1 MAKAFRCNTYKKR
14 GVGASL
20 LIQPGQERLRLS
32 RARNTDHVDHC
43 PMGRCWEGNACHKC
57 PKTPTAGICTIY
69 RKQGTRCFDV
79 KLKAGT
85 GPTSHLIPFTLRVPL
100 WRCEVFN
107 SEIHRNLRLALAA
120 AAVLT
125 VAGCSNQATNEATAA
140 AKRPA
145 APKPAAVA
153 KAAEPAPA
161 TMITLPKGTAISA
174 AARQT
179 LATDKNKVGDT
190 FAASLTAPIQVD
202 GKTVIPK
209 GAQVTCR
216 IVKVKKN
223 EIKVTLASVVIHG
236 KSYPLDSNSIVPK
249 SQPKTGAKSADKA
262 KTNKDATLLAAKS
275 KLMFKL
281 AKPATIPVK
290 G

>member
-1 MAKAFRCNTYKKR
+1 VSNF
-14 GVGASL
+14 
-20 LIQPGQERLRLS
+20 Q
-32 RARNTDHVDHC
+32 
-43 PMGRCWEGNACHKC
+43 
-57 PKTPTAGICTIY
+57 
-69 RKQGTRCFDV
+69 F
-79 KLKAGT
+79 
-85 GPTSHLIPFTLRVPL
+85 
-100 WRCEVFN
+100 
-107 SEIHRNLRLALAA
+107 HRNLRLALTV

-125 VAGCSNQATNEATAA
+125 VAGCSNQATNETASIPKKPAA
-140 AKRPA
+140 AKPA
-145 APKPAAVA
+145 AAKPVAVA
-153 KAAEPAPA
+153 KAAEPT

-216 IVKVKKN
+216 IVKVKKH
-223 EIKVTLASVVIHG
+223 EIKVTLASVEIHG
-236 KSYPLDSNSIVPK
+236 KSYPLDSNSIAGPK
-249 SQPKTGAKSADKA
+249 SQPKTDAKDAA
-262 KTNKDATLLAAKS
+262 KTKANKDVTLLAAKS
-275 KLMFKL
+275 KLTFKL